1 MGTKKKHF
9 ALLLATLLLTI
20 GSFLPTLSVYAD
32 EAFSVNSQAAFAVDA
47 TSGKILYDQ
56 DGEKKTMGI
65 ASISKI
71 IGLYIVLDQ
80 VKEGKLSWDDE
91 VAISDYAE
99 TLSIAPNLS
108 NVPLHKENTYTVKEL
123 FDSAFIQSANASM
136 VALAEKISG
145 SETAFLT
152 VMNDQLKEW
161 GIENATIVN
170 VSGLNNV
177 YLGANRPEGT
187 GEADENQMSAK
198 DVAIIARHLLLD
210 FPEVL
215 EVTST
220 ATKMFGEN
228 TQSPVEMVNWNWML
242 PGFINFKEG
251 VDGLKTGTTDFAGA
265 CFVGTIE
272 RDGKRIITVVL
283 NAEGHELNPSVRFT
297 ETARLMD
304 YCYDNWSVKEI
315 GKSNASIPSLK
326 SIDVKNGKETSV
338 NVVLKSP
345 VSVWVRNDM
354 DTGQLTITPKIDETK
369 VKDNELEA
377 PIVRGTKVGTA
388 TITLADDQLG
398 YLEDGASPSTDIIT
412 ASSVEKANIF
422 VIGWRNVTN
431 FFSNLF

>member
-9 ALLLATLLLTI
+9 ALLLATLLLTL
-20 GSFLPTLSVYAD
+20 GSFLPTLSVQAD

-56 DGEKKTMGI
+56 DGEKTMGI

-80 VKEGKLSWDDE
+80 VKEGNLSWDDE
-91 VAISDYAE
+91 VAISNYAE

-272 RDGKRIITVVL
+272 RDGKRIITVIL
-283 NAEGHELNPSVRFT
+283 NAEGHEQNPSVRFT

-315 GKSNASIPSLK
+315 GKANASIPSLK

>member
-1 MGTKKKHF
+1 MGTKKKYF
-9 ALLLATLLLTI
+9 ALLLATLLLTL
-20 GSFLPTLSVYAD
+20 GSFVPTLSVQAD

-56 DGEKKTMGI
+56 DGEKTMGI

-177 YLGANRPEGT
+177 YLGANHPEGT
-187 GEADENQMSAK
+187 GEAEENQMSAK

-220 ATKMFGEN
+220 TTKMFGEN

-272 RDGKRIITVVL
+272 RDGKRIITVIL
-283 NAEGHELNPSVRFT
+283 NAEGHEQNPSVRFT

-315 GKSNASIPSLK
+315 GKANASIPSLK

>member
-1 MGTKKKHF
+1 MGTKKKYF
-9 ALLLATLLLTI
+9 ALLLATLLLTL
-20 GSFLPTLSVYAD
+20 GSFVPTLSVQAD

-56 DGEKKTMGI
+56 DGEKTMGI

-187 GEADENQMSAK
+187 GEAEENQMSAK

-220 ATKMFGEN
+220 TTKMFGEN

-272 RDGKRIITVVL
+272 RDGKRIITVIL
-283 NAEGHELNPSVRFT
+283 NAEGHEQNPSVRFT

-315 GKSNASIPSLK
+315 GKANASIPSLK

-354 DTGQLTITPKIDETK
+354 DTGQLTITPEIDETK

>member
-9 ALLLATLLLTI
+9 ALLLATLLLTL
-20 GSFLPTLSVYAD
+20 GSFLPTLSVQAD

-56 DGEKKTMGI
+56 DGEKTMGI

-71 IGLYIVLDQ
+71 IGLYIVIDQ

-272 RDGKRIITVVL
+272 RDGKRIITVIL
-283 NAEGHELNPSVRFT
+283 NAEGHEQNPSVRFT

-315 GKSNASIPSLK
+315 GKANASIPSLK

>member
-9 ALLLATLLLTI
+9 ALLLVTLLLTL
-20 GSFLPTLSVYAD
+20 GSFLPTLSVQAD

-56 DGEKKTMGI
+56 DGEKTMGI

-272 RDGKRIITVVL
+272 RDGKRIITVIL
-283 NAEGHELNPSVRFT
+283 NAEGHEQNPSVRFT

-315 GKSNASIPSLK
+315 GKANASIPSLK

-388 TITLADDQLG
+388 TITLAEDQLG

>member
-9 ALLLATLLLTI
+9 ALLLATLLLTL
-20 GSFLPTLSVYAD
+20 GSFLPTLSVQAD

-56 DGEKKTMGI
+56 DGEKTMGI

-80 VKEGKLSWDDE
+80 VKEGNLSWDDE

-272 RDGKRIITVVL
+272 RDGKRIITVIL
-283 NAEGHELNPSVRFT
+283 NAEGHEQNPSVRFT

-315 GKSNASIPSLK
+315 GKANASIPSLK

>member
-9 ALLLATLLLTI
+9 ALLLATLLLTL
-20 GSFLPTLSVYAD
+20 GSFLPTLSVQAD

-56 DGEKKTMGI
+56 DGEKTMGI

-108 NVPLHKENTYTVKEL
+108 NVPLHKENTYIVKEL

-272 RDGKRIITVVL
+272 RDGKRIITVIL
-283 NAEGHELNPSVRFT
+283 NAEGHEQNPSVRFT

-315 GKSNASIPSLK
+315 GKANASIPSLK

>member
-9 ALLLATLLLTI
+9 ALLLATLLLTL
-20 GSFLPTLSVYAD
+20 GSFLPTLSVQAD

-56 DGEKKTMGI
+56 DGEKTMGI

-228 TQSPVEMVNWNWML
+228 TQSPVEIVNWNWML

-272 RDGKRIITVVL
+272 RDGKRIITVIL
-283 NAEGHELNPSVRFT
+283 NAEGHEQNPSVRFT

-315 GKSNASIPSLK
+315 GKANASIPSLK

>member
-1 MGTKKKHF
+1 
-9 ALLLATLLLTI
+9 
-20 GSFLPTLSVYAD
+20 
-32 EAFSVNSQAAFAVDA
+32 
-47 TSGKILYDQ
+47 
-56 DGEKKTMGI
+56 MGI

-272 RDGKRIITVVL
+272 RDGKRIITVIL
-283 NAEGHELNPSVRFT
+283 NAEGHEQNPSVRFT

-315 GKSNASIPSLK
+315 GKANASIPSLK

>member
-9 ALLLATLLLTI
+9 ALLLATLLLTL

-56 DGEKKTMGI
+56 DGEKTMGI

-80 VKEGKLSWDDE
+80 VKEGKLTWDDE

-354 DTGQLTITPKIDETK
+354 DTGQLTITPKIDEEK

-377 PIVRGTKVGTA
+377 PVVRGTKVGTA
-388 TITLADDQLG
+388 TITLANDQLG
-398 YLEDGASPSTDIIT
+398 YLEDDASPSTDIIT

>member
-9 ALLLATLLLTI
+9 ALLLATLLLTL
-20 GSFLPTLSVYAD
+20 GSFLPTLSVQAD

-56 DGEKKTMGI
+56 DGEKTMGI

-272 RDGKRIITVVL
+272 RDGKRIITVIL
-283 NAEGHELNPSVRFT
+283 NAEGHEQNPSVRFT

-315 GKSNASIPSLK
+315 GKANASIPSLK

-369 VKDNELEA
+369 VKDNELES

>member
-9 ALLLATLLLTI
+9 ALLLATLLLTL
-20 GSFLPTLSVYAD
+20 GSFLPTLSVQAD

-56 DGEKKTMGI
+56 DGEKTMGI

-354 DTGQLTITPKIDETK
+354 DTGQLTITPKIDEEK

-377 PIVRGTKVGTA
+377 PVVRGTKVGTA
-388 TITLADDQLG
+388 TITLANDQLG
-398 YLEDGASPSTDIIT
+398 YLEDDASPSTDIIT

>member
-9 ALLLATLLLTI
+9 ALLLATLLLTL
-20 GSFLPTLSVYAD
+20 GSFLPTLSVQAD

-56 DGEKKTMGI
+56 DGEKTMGI

-315 GKSNASIPSLK
+315 GKANASIPSLK

>member
-9 ALLLATLLLTI
+9 ALLLATLLLTL
-20 GSFLPTLSVYAD
+20 GSFLPTLSVQAD

-56 DGEKKTMGI
+56 DGEKTMGI

-80 VKEGKLSWDDE
+80 VKEGNLSWDDE

-187 GEADENQMSAK
+187 GETDENQMSAK

-272 RDGKRIITVVL
+272 RDGKRIITVIL
-283 NAEGHELNPSVRFT
+283 NAEGHEQNPSVRFT

-315 GKSNASIPSLK
+315 GKANASIPSLK

-388 TITLADDQLG
+388 TITLAEDQLG

>member
-9 ALLLATLLLTI
+9 ALLLATLLLTL
-20 GSFLPTLSVYAD
+20 GSFLPTLSVQAD

-56 DGEKKTMGI
+56 DGEKTMGI

-187 GEADENQMSAK
+187 GEADKNQMSAK

-272 RDGKRIITVVL
+272 RDGKRIITVIL
-283 NAEGHELNPSVRFT
+283 NAEGHEQNPSVRFT

-315 GKSNASIPSLK
+315 GKANASIPSLK

>member
-9 ALLLATLLLTI
+9 ALLLATLLLTL
-20 GSFLPTLSVYAD
+20 GSFLPTLSVQAD

-56 DGEKKTMGI
+56 DGEKTMGI

-170 VSGLNNV
+170 VSGWNNV

-272 RDGKRIITVVL
+272 RDGKRIITVIL
-283 NAEGHELNPSVRFT
+283 NAEGHEQNPSVRFT

-315 GKSNASIPSLK
+315 GKANASIPSLK

>member
-9 ALLLATLLLTI
+9 ALLLATLLLTL
-20 GSFLPTLSVYAD
+20 GSFLPTLSVQAD

-56 DGEKKTMGI
+56 DGEKTMGI

-272 RDGKRIITVVL
+272 RDGKRIITVIL
-283 NAEGHELNPSVRFT
+283 NAEGHEQNPSVRFT

-315 GKSNASIPSLK
+315 GKANASIPSLK

-422 VIGWRNVTN
+422 VIGWRNITN

>member
-9 ALLLATLLLTI
+9 ALLLATLLLTL
-20 GSFLPTLSVYAD
+20 GSFLPTLSVQAD

-56 DGEKKTMGI
+56 DGEKTMGI

-91 VAISDYAE
+91 VAISNYAE

-187 GEADENQMSAK
+187 GEVDENQMSAK

-272 RDGKRIITVVL
+272 RDGKRIITVIL
-283 NAEGHELNPSVRFT
+283 NAEGHEQNPSVRFT

-315 GKSNASIPSLK
+315 GKANASIPSLK

>member
-9 ALLLATLLLTI
+9 ALLLATLLLTL
-20 GSFLPTLSVYAD
+20 GSFLPTLSVQAD

-56 DGEKKTMGI
+56 DGEKTMVI

-354 DTGQLTITPKIDETK
+354 DTGQLTITPKIDEEK

-377 PIVRGTKVGTA
+377 PVVRGTKVGTA
-388 TITLADDQLG
+388 TITLANDQLG
-398 YLEDGASPSTDIIT
+398 YLEDDASPSTDIIT

>member
-9 ALLLATLLLTI
+9 ALLLATLLLTL
-20 GSFLPTLSVYAD
+20 GSFLPTLSVQAD

-56 DGEKKTMGI
+56 DGEKTMGI

-272 RDGKRIITVVL
+272 RDGKRIITVIL
-283 NAEGHELNPSVRFT
+283 NAEGHEQNPSVRFT

-315 GKSNASIPSLK
+315 GKANASIPSLK
-326 SIDVKNGKETSV
+326 SIDVKNGKETFV

>member
-1 MGTKKKHF
+1 MGTKKKYF
-9 ALLLATLLLTI
+9 ALLLATLLLTL
-20 GSFLPTLSVYAD
+20 GSFVPTLSVQAD
-32 EAFSVNSQAAFAVDA
+32 ETFSVNSQAAFAVDA

-56 DGEKKTMGI
+56 DGEKTMGI

-187 GEADENQMSAK
+187 GEAEENQMSAK

-220 ATKMFGEN
+220 TTKMFGEN

-272 RDGKRIITVVL
+272 RDGKRIITVIL
-283 NAEGHELNPSVRFT
+283 NAEGHEQNPSVRFT

-315 GKSNASIPSLK
+315 GKANASIPSLK

-398 YLEDGASPSTDIIT
+398 YLEDGTSPSTDIIT

>member
-9 ALLLATLLLTI
+9 ALLLATLLLTL
-20 GSFLPTLSVYAD
+20 GSFLPTLSVQAD

-56 DGEKKTMGI
+56 DGEKTMGI

-80 VKEGKLSWDDE
+80 VKEGNLSWDDE

-272 RDGKRIITVVL
+272 RDGKRIITVIL
-283 NAEGHELNPSVRFT
+283 NAEGHEQNPSVRFT

-315 GKSNASIPSLK
+315 GKANASIPSLK

-388 TITLADDQLG
+388 TITLAEDQLG

>member
-9 ALLLATLLLTI
+9 ALLLATLLLTL
-20 GSFLPTLSVYAD
+20 GSFLPTLSVQVD

-56 DGEKKTMGI
+56 DGEKTMGI

-228 TQSPVEMVNWNWML
+228 TKSPVEMVNWNWML

-272 RDGKRIITVVL
+272 RDGKRIITVIL
-283 NAEGHELNPSVRFT
+283 NAEGHEQNPSVRFT

-315 GKSNASIPSLK
+315 GKANASIPSLK

>member
-1 MGTKKKHF
+1 MGTKKKYF
-9 ALLLATLLLTI
+9 ALLLATLLLTL
-20 GSFLPTLSVYAD
+20 GSFLPTLSVQAD

-56 DGEKKTMGI
+56 DGEKTMGI

-187 GEADENQMSAK
+187 GEAEENQMSAK

-220 ATKMFGEN
+220 TTKMFGEN

-272 RDGKRIITVVL
+272 RDGKRIITVIL
-283 NAEGHELNPSVRFT
+283 NAEGHEQNPSVRFT

-315 GKSNASIPSLK
+315 GKANASIPSLK

>member
-1 MGTKKKHF
+1 MGTKKKYF
-9 ALLLATLLLTI
+9 ALLLATLLLTL
-20 GSFLPTLSVYAD
+20 GSFVPTLSVQAD

-56 DGEKKTMGI
+56 DGEKTMGI

-220 ATKMFGEN
+220 TTKMFGEN

-272 RDGKRIITVVL
+272 RDGKRIITVIL
-283 NAEGHELNPSVRFT
+283 NAEGHEQNPSVRFT

-315 GKSNASIPSLK
+315 GKANASIPSLK

>member
-9 ALLLATLLLTI
+9 ALLLATLLLTL
-20 GSFLPTLSVYAD
+20 GSFLPTLSVQAD

-56 DGEKKTMGI
+56 DGEKTMGI

-272 RDGKRIITVVL
+272 RDGKRIITVIL
-283 NAEGHELNPSVRFT
+283 NAEGHEQNPSVRFT

-315 GKSNASIPSLK
+315 GKANASIPSLK
-326 SIDVKNGKETSV
+326 SIDVKNGKENSV

>member
-9 ALLLATLLLTI
+9 ALLLATLLLTL
-20 GSFLPTLSVYAD
+20 GSFLPTLSVQAD

-56 DGEKKTMGI
+56 DGEKTMGI

-161 GIENATIVN
+161 GIDNATIVN

-272 RDGKRIITVVL
+272 RDGKRIITVIL
-283 NAEGHELNPSVRFT
+283 NAEGHEQNPSVRFT

-315 GKSNASIPSLK
+315 GKANASIPSLK

>member
-9 ALLLATLLLTI
+9 ALLLATLLLTL
-20 GSFLPTLSVYAD
+20 GSFLPTLSVQAD
-32 EAFSVNSQAAFAVDA
+32 EVFSVNSQAAFAVDA

-56 DGEKKTMGI
+56 DGEKTMGI

-272 RDGKRIITVVL
+272 RDSKRIITVIL
-283 NAEGHELNPSVRFT
+283 NAEGHEQNPSVRFT

-315 GKSNASIPSLK
+315 GKANASIPSLK

>member
-9 ALLLATLLLTI
+9 ALLLVTLLLTL
-20 GSFLPTLSVYAD
+20 GSFLPTLSVQAD

-56 DGEKKTMGI
+56 DGEKTMGI

-272 RDGKRIITVVL
+272 RDGKRIITVIL
-283 NAEGHELNPSVRFT
+283 NAEGHEQNPSVRFT

-315 GKSNASIPSLK
+315 GKANASIPSLK

>member
-1 MGTKKKHF
+1 
-9 ALLLATLLLTI
+9 
-20 GSFLPTLSVYAD
+20 
-32 EAFSVNSQAAFAVDA
+32 
-47 TSGKILYDQ
+47 
-56 DGEKKTMGI
+56 
-65 ASISKI
+65 
-71 IGLYIVLDQ
+71 
-80 VKEGKLSWDDE
+80 
-91 VAISDYAE
+91 
-99 TLSIAPNLS
+99 
-108 NVPLHKENTYTVKEL
+108 
-123 FDSAFIQSANASM
+123 
-136 VALAEKISG
+136 
-145 SETAFLT
+145 AFLT

-354 DTGQLTITPKIDETK
+354 DTGQLTITPKIDEEK

-377 PIVRGTKVGTA
+377 PVVRGTKVGTA
-388 TITLADDQLG
+388 TITLANDQLG
-398 YLEDGASPSTDIIT
+398 YLEDDASPSTDIIT

>member
-1 MGTKKKHF
+1 MGTKKKYF
-9 ALLLATLLLTI
+9 ALLLATLLLTL
-20 GSFLPTLSVYAD
+20 GSFVPTLSVQAD
-32 EAFSVNSQAAFAVDA
+32 EAFAVNSQAAFAVDA

-56 DGEKKTMGI
+56 DGEKTMGI

-187 GEADENQMSAK
+187 GEAEENQMSAK
-198 DVAIIARHLLLD
+198 DVAIIALHLLLD

-220 ATKMFGEN
+220 TTKMFGEN

-272 RDGKRIITVVL
+272 RDGKRIITVIL
-283 NAEGHELNPSVRFT
+283 NAEGHEQNPSVRFT

-315 GKSNASIPSLK
+315 GKANASIPSLK